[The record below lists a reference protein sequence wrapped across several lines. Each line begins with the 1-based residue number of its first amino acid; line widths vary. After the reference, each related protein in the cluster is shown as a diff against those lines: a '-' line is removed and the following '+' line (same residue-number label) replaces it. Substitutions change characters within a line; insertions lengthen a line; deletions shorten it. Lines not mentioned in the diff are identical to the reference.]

1 MPQRFISL
9 TCHCSFFLNLLSLR
23 YKTIV
28 SGIVV
33 WCRGWSSLGMPA
45 SCIIMPD
52 LSTAVL
58 FLFCFL
64 LMHTLRESRWWWLKY
79 LGHWNMGDQ
88 SGTQVEFRVPD
99 LTWYSPLQLWVLGEW
114 TNGWRIFFSL
124 SFPLPVTQRR
134 SRRSWRREKVW
145 SSWNSKPACT
155 KKSSIPSN
163 SLIGYATP
171 PTSTLNWF
179 CSCLSS
185 SLPSCTVRSAL
196 CFPWEHNEENIE
208 DTPI

>member
-1 MPQRFISL
+1 MYLQIIVTPLINVLIKYSLLLHTLLLSQKKILKIESHIVLLRLYCSCSLRWSQYRLIEILKILDATKIHFTYLSLFI
-9 TCHCSFFLNLLSLR
+9 FLNLLSLR

-114 TNGWRIFFSL
+114 TNG
-124 SFPLPVTQRR
+124 
-134 SRRSWRREKVW
+134 
-145 SSWNSKPACT
+145 
-155 KKSSIPSN
+155 
-163 SLIGYATP
+163 
-171 PTSTLNWF
+171 
-179 CSCLSS
+179 
-185 SLPSCTVRSAL
+185 
-196 CFPWEHNEENIE
+196 
-208 DTPI
+208 